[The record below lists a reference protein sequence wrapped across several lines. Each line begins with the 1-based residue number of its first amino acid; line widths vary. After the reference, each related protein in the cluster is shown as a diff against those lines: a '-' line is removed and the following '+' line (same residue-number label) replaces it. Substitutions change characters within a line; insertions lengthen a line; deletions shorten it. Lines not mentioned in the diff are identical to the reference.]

1 MTDLQL
7 YLAIGVPSVLV
18 LIGMFVNIGYFVTVN
33 ARITSLESRLDTRIY
48 SLENRLDGRIT
59 SIEAKFDLLTCKV
72 IEVDNRLTRIEEQ
85 LKH

>member
-59 SIEAKFDLLTCKV
+59 SIEAKFDLLTGKV

>member
-7 YLAIGVPSVLV
+7 YLAIGVPTLAVLV
-18 LIGMFVNIGYFVTVN
+18 GMFVNIGYFVTIN
-33 ARITSLESRLDTRIY
+33 GRL
-48 SLENRLDGRIT
+48 SGMEMRLDGRIN
-59 SIEAKFDLLTCKV
+59 SIEAKFDLLTGKV